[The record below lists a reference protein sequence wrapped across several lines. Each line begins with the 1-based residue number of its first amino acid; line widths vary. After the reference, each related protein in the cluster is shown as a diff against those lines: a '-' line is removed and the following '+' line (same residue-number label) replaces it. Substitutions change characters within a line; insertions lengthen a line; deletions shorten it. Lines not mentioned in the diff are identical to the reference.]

1 MVAGCALY
9 FTLCSTIL
17 THNAVTG
24 ALLEKV
30 VQAEPLPVVLVVM
43 LALCR
48 ALSDHLLAGFS
59 PVLAVLL

>member
-1 MVAGCALY
+1 MCAV
-9 FTLCSTIL
+9 FHIVFHSII

-30 VQAEPLPVVLVVM
+30 VQAEPLPVVLVVV

-48 ALSDHLLAGFS
+48 ALSDHLLTGFS
-59 PVLAVLL
+59 PVLTVLL